1 MTGAVGRPHYFDRL
15 WRELGSIGGEH
26 DAFIKVIIVE
36 RIVKA
41 IVLVALGIGLLIAGQ
56 NGWLDAWANYAEDQL
71 NLNVGRSIILQL
83 LLKLLVYIGAF
94 NHITLLAASAIV
106 YAALEATEGVGLA
119 MRRRWAEYLTVIAT
133 GVLIPYEAYEV
144 IARPTLFSAAVRKR
158 LPIRF
163 HHGMPALAGS
173 SPNQREPS
181 TMSASPLSMT
191 PQSFGMMAGSYCP
204 SGWSMTTTSA
214 PMAKAWR

>member
-1 MTGAVGRPHYFDRL
+1 MARTAAHRPSYLSRL

-94 NHITLLAASAIV
+94 NHIT
-106 YAALEATEGVGLA
+106 
-119 MRRRWAEYLTVIAT
+119 
-133 GVLIPYEAYEV
+133 
-144 IARPTLFSAAVRKR
+144 
-158 LPIRF
+158 
-163 HHGMPALAGS
+163 
-173 SPNQREPS
+173 
-181 TMSASPLSMT
+181 
-191 PQSFGMMAGSYCP
+191 
-204 SGWSMTTTSA
+204 
-214 PMAKAWR
+214 